1 MEGLETLCEVNKF
14 NQELLNIYTEKKNY
28 EKIILLCEKIGKN
41 EISLWWKS
49 LNIFIGKEYIQKL
62 TNDEIIIFNNFIENF
77 LNKLLEADVF
87 IDINILEI
95 INDENPDISI
105 NLITNFMNN
114 ALEKHNKLLEQKKNL
129 KNYVI
134 SLSLLI

>member
-62 TNDEIIIFNNFIENF
+62 TNDEIIIFNNFIEIF
-77 LNKLLEADVF
+77 
-87 IDINILEI
+87 
-95 INDENPDISI
+95 
-105 NLITNFMNN
+105 
-114 ALEKHNKLLEQKKNL
+114 
-129 KNYVI
+129 
-134 SLSLLI
+134 

>member
-77 LNKLLEADVF
+77 LNKLLEVDVF

-105 NLITNFMNN
+105 NLITNFINY